1 MMELA
6 ENGMLIAIVAKNAE
20 TSLGFYQN
28 VLGMRPGWTEPM
40 DEGGTKHY
48 LRFKGGILKI
58 FAPDKAPE
66 QGPTDVL
73 GHTGYRVLTFI
84 VTNIV
89 ELSEHLERNGVRIV
103 VPMQDN
109 GAVKWMMVLDPEGN
123 TIEFAQPA

>member
-1 MMELA
+1 MMQLTD
-6 ENGMLIAIVAKNAE
+6 NGMLIAMVVKNAE

-28 VLGMRPGWTEPM
+28 VLGMKPGWTEPM

-48 LRFKGGILKI
+48 LTFKGGILKI

-66 QGPTDVL
+66 YGPKDIL

-84 VTNIV
+84 VTNIL
-89 ELSEHLERNGVRIV
+89 ELAEHLEKNDVPVV
-103 VPMQDN
+103 VPIQDT
-109 GAVKWMMVLDPEGN
+109 GTVKWMMILDPEGN